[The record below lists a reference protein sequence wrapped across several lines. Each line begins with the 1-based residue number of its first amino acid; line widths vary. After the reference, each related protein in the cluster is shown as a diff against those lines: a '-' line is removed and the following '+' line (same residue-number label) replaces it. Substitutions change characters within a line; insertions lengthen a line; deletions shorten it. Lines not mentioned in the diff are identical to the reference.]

1 MRLQA
6 AVSSVLRLIEIVDAR
21 FGVMAHL
28 LSGLAEVPEGLVL
41 VVRERVL
48 ANLLVAVQVPRVRVV
63 HEVTPALRRDF
74 RRRQCAGRGRENDC
88 QCKCALGK
96 HDRVSSWL
104 YTPSRCALVSGNRYR
119 LVPSPC
125 M

>member
-6 AVSSVLRLIEIVDAR
+6 AVSSVLRFDAR

-48 ANLLVAVQVPRVRVV
+48 ANLLLHALPRVRVV
-63 HEVTPALRRDF
+63 HGCALVKPTLLC
-74 RRRQCAGRGRENDC
+74 RRQCAGRGRENDC
-88 QCKCALGK
+88 QCKCALGE
-96 HDRVSSWL
+96 HDRVSSW
-104 YTPSRCALVSGNRYR
+104 ALHTISVCVGVWQSI
-119 LVPSPC
+119 
-125 M
+125 